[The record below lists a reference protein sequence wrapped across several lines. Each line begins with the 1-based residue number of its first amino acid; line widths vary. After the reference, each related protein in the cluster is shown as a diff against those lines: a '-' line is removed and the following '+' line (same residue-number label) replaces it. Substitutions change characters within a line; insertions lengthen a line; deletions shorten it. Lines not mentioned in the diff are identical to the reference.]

1 MPAWPPWSPSFGS
14 RRGGDEP
21 RLPCALGGGCRGN
34 RGSRADAREGAEP
47 SGRTCRPML
56 IRGPRGWGPACPEGC
71 SPRRD
76 PGDVRSK
83 LTRTLV
89 AVVKWVLASPA
100 RERISVWT
108 PSGLKDCLILH
119 EKKKNSVSQLHGS
132 RRDIRSVGTWG
143 SHRGGASEQLV
154 GLPWRLSW

>member
-119 EKKKNSVSQLHGS
+119 EKKKK
-132 RRDIRSVGTWG
+132 
-143 SHRGGASEQLV
+143 
-154 GLPWRLSW
+154 